1 MHNLGKM
8 DQIRKPLSEVSNK
21 QVDIRSSQTQKQI
34 LSAKPTIKKPSEAP
48 SKRSE
53 RPSRLPLV
61 PRRHTQTG
69 VPPKKP
75 TPPVPSRS
83 KAKPKRIV
91 AGAPHNRRE
100 IGSQPEHQSGAMTRR
115 ATTSMNFTRG
125 RIATVPVRK
134 PSSEEVMRQ
143 AANTQCLRDIS
154 LKTDKL
160 LAGLS
165 SISSD
170 QEATQIPKSICDEL
184 GGTIEM
190 LQKQIQSLQSDRDA
204 KVMELMEGKFETKS
218 ELLEVNSKLKQSEF
232 FVDQQKNKV
241 AALEKELEELRAK
254 YQTLERG
261 KAESEDG
268 VQVAKGTLEA
278 LERHLEEA
286 NGLKSTLEEDKRKLQ
301 MAIKEQK
308 NAQESMQDESN
319 RLIAKLKELQRRLE
333 VAESEISSQE
343 ANIRRIRREKESAES
358 ERDDFERELGKKAN
372 SLQEQIVKYEELARE
387 AESLKSGH
395 AADRQVAE
403 GKFAELQREAASR
416 VESLERD
423 LQESKGVGSR
433 LHSELETKKQELQR
447 LRDALSLQESSISTY
462 NSEKLALET
471 KITSLHAEIGT
482 KTDDYA
488 NLSAE
493 YRKQSST
500 IEILETQAREDAAM
514 RRKLHN
520 AIQELKGNIRVFCR
534 VRPLLPKE
542 LECPTASKALQM
554 FEYKDRGH
562 GLVARPP
569 SDESK
574 GSLSEYPFKFDRV
587 FGPQSDQASVFE
599 EISQLVQSA
608 LDGYRVCI
616 FAYGQTGSGKTHTM
630 LGERGAGDAQL
641 GMVPRSV
648 RQVFQSA
655 KEMEKDQWSFKLK
668 ASFLEIYNESIRDL
682 LVDNSGSNKS
692 KSKDEQF
699 KVIFNPETKLSSV
712 GGLTIIDVENELQV
726 QRLVE
731 KSMKNRATAATHA
744 NERSSRSH
752 SVFRLY
758 IEGRNGCTGQKL
770 NGLLNLVDLAGS
782 ERLKQS
788 KAEGDRLRETRNIN
802 KSLTSLGQ
810 VIASLSN
817 KDKHIPFRNS
827 KLTHLLQDSL
837 GGDCKTLMFVNV
849 SHASESFNESLC
861 SLRFA
866 SKVNSCHVGTA
877 RRSAKIEL

>member
-1 MHNLGKM
+1 MRLSSSKSMHNLGKM

-83 KAKPKRIV
+83 RAKPKRIV

-423 LQESKGVGSR
+423 LQE
-433 LHSELETKKQELQR
+433 
-447 LRDALSLQESSISTY
+447 
-462 NSEKLALET
+462 
-471 KITSLHAEIGT
+471 
-482 KTDDYA
+482 
-488 NLSAE
+488 
-493 YRKQSST
+493 KQSST

-782 ERLKQS
+782 ERLKQ
-788 KAEGDRLRETRNIN
+788 N
-802 KSLTSLGQ
+802 
-810 VIASLSN
+810 
-817 KDKHIPFRNS
+817 
-827 KLTHLLQDSL
+827 
-837 GGDCKTLMFVNV
+837 CKTLMFVNV